1 MSHDPE
7 GKFRPLA
14 STDAGG
20 EAASPLGGDSSGCGS
35 EHGLRGGTC
44 AAGEDP
50 RTTRPDRATRF
61 VETTRGI
68 LSYQE
73 LAPLLAE
80 RVTLAEAAIYSGVFS
95 ESDFD
100 EPLILGIHSRICS
113 DLVPDW
119 AGRWRSIEVR
129 VGNLH
134 PAQSFLLPM
143 VMRDYTLDLRAR
155 LDGATGGEEH
165 ALLECLAF
173 AEGRFLTIH
182 PFQDFNGRTIRLL
195 LTELLRRLDLPM
207 VSLAPEG
214 EENRKRYFAALEAAD
229 AHNWRPLMEVWEE
242 RFVRE

>member
-14 STDAGG
+14 STEAGG
-20 EAASPLGGDSSGCGS
+20 EAASPLGGDSAGCGS
-35 EHGLRGGTC
+35 EHGLRGGTG

-80 RVTLAEAAIYSGVFS
+80 RVTLAEAAIYSGEFS
-95 ESDFD
+95 ESDLD
-100 EPLILGIHSRICS
+100 EPLILGIHHRICS

-129 VGNLH
+129 IGNLH
-134 PAQSFLLPM
+134 PALPVHLPIM
-143 VMRDYTLDLRAR
+143 MRDYTLDLRAR
-155 LDGATGGEEH
+155 LDGTTGGDEH

-214 EENRKRYFAALEAAD
+214 EEVRQCYFAALEAAD
-229 AHNWRPLMEVWEE
+229 AHDWRPLMKVWEG
-242 RFVRE
+242 RFVGE